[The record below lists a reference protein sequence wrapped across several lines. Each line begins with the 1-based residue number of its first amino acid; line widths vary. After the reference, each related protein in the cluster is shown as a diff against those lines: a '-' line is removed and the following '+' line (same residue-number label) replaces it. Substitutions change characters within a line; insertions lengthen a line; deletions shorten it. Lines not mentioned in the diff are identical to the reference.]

1 MKRTFVGIIKNVRNS
16 PSSNMN
22 TSKPHTACATSENPI
37 IIYFGRVIKNLPL
50 EAFMK

>member
-22 TSKPHTACATSENPI
+22 TSKAHTACATSENLI
-37 IIYFGRVIKNLPL
+37 MIYFGRVIKNLLL